1 MDLATSIASQNLGI
15 VYALLGVAL
24 AVILSGCG
32 SAFGV
37 KIAGQAAAGVV
48 AVDPSKFSKVLV
60 LQLLPGTQGIY
71 GLLVAFIT
79 LSNTGILGGTADVN
93 MTMAKGLLYLA
104 ACLPIAI
111 VGYASGK
118 HQGEVSAASIGLVAK
133 RPDQSGKAIIFPAM
147 VETYAILAL
156 LVSILAV
163 TGASALA
170 I

>member
-1 MDLATSIASQNLGI
+1 MFTNGLSW
-15 VYALLGVAL
+15 ALLGAAL
-24 AVILSGCG
+24 AALGGGMG
-32 SAFGV
+32 SAAGV
-37 KIAGQAAAGVV
+37 GIAGQAAAGVV
-48 AVDPSKFSKVLV
+48 AEDPGKFGKVLI

-79 LSNTGILGGTADVN
+79 LSSTGILRGTADVN
-93 MTMAKGLLYLA
+93 MTMSKGLLSLA

-111 VGYASGK
+111 VGYVSGK
-118 HQGEVSAASIGLVAK
+118 RQGEVSAASIGLVAK

-163 TGASALA
+163 TGATALPV
-170 I
+170 